1 MADDKKPAPD
11 DRKARSRAEDQIS
24 PARAPRES
32 VGQGGQ
38 RVGNNEPV
46 ANPTV
51 SFPEGREDPNPK
63 RSEHDVG
70 EC

>member
-1 MADDKKPAPD
+1 MADDKKREPD
-11 DRKARSRAEDQIS
+11 DRKSRSRAEDQLS
-24 PARAPRES
+24 PSRALQES

-51 SFPEGREDPNPK
+51 SFPEGQKDC
-63 RSEHDVG
+63 

>member
-1 MADDKKPAPD
+1 MADDRKREPD
-11 DRKARSRAEDQIS
+11 DRKPRSRAEDQLS
-24 PARAPRES
+24 PSRALRES

-38 RVGNNEPV
+38 RVGDNEPV

-51 SFPEGREDPNPK
+51 SFPEDREDTNPQRAK
-63 RSEHDVG
+63 DDG

>member
-1 MADDKKPAPD
+1 MPDDKKQEPKN
-11 DRKARSRAEDQIS
+11 RKPQSKAEDQLS
-24 PARAPRES
+24 PTRALKES

-51 SFPEGREDPNPK
+51 SFPEGAEDTKPT
-63 RSEHDVG
+63 RSNDVG

>member
-1 MADDKKPAPD
+1 MPDDKKQEPK
-11 DRKARSRAEDQIS
+11 DRKPQSKAEDQLS
-24 PARAPRES
+24 PTRALKES

-51 SFPEGREDPNPK
+51 TFPEGTEDTK
-63 RSEHDVG
+63 RTRSDDDV